1 MELKLTGSSVVVE
14 LGSQLV
20 EQGEEAQNIATF
32 DIKKDK
38 GGRQEDQEKSV
49 LTYEKCT
56 VLIIYLK
63 SEVDFERL

>member
-20 EQGEEAQNIATF
+20 EQGEEAWNIATF

-38 GGRQEDQEKSV
+38 GGRQEDKEKSM
-49 LTYEKCT
+49 LTKN
-56 VLIIYLK
+56 VQ
-63 SEVDFERL
+63 F